1 MNLGPSQSFAAG
13 RERTVHV
20 GQGEFEVSD
29 DPNVVMTTVLGSCVA
44 ACIRDPAAGLGGI
57 NHFLLPDR
65 EGGFEGEEAR
75 RYGVHAMEMLI
86 NRLLQAGARRDR
98 LEAKLFGGACLFQRL
113 KNIGADNAAFATR
126 FLGAEGIPVRGGD
139 LGGERARR
147 IRYWPATGQAF
158 QRLLDPS
165 EDQIF
170 IREQRSAV
178 KAPVDQG
185 DLELF

>member
-1 MNLGPSQSFAAG
+1 MEVFSPAASAG
-13 RERTVHV
+13 RERLVHV
-20 GQGEFEVSD
+20 GQGEFEVSN
-29 DPNVVMTTVLGSCVA
+29 DPDVVMTTVLGSCVA
-44 ACIRDPAAGLGGI
+44 ACIRDPGTGLGGV

-65 EGGFEGEEAR
+65 EGGLEGDEAR

-86 NRLLQAGARRDR
+86 NKLLQAGARRDR

-126 FLGAEGIPVRGGD
+126 FLQAEGIPVRGGD

-147 IRYWPATGQAF
+147 IRYWPTTGQAF

-170 IREQRSAV
+170 IREQRSVV
-178 KAPVDQG
+178 KTPVDHG